1 MAPSTPTDSTAGS
14 YSAGPT
20 IDTVASVLDGDS
32 LEGETLTAIEDQ
44 VDQNLES
51 LGNNRGRVRQ
61 LFHRL
66 VLKAKPEDIKTILEK
81 LPQMNRGAIGEL
93 WPKVMAMAQLLR
105 DPKAA
110 WASKALAI
118 AALLYLVSP
127 IDAVPDVI
135 PIAGLADDAAL
146 ILSVVSTLAVQLSK
160 YMKQSDLEGSELE
173 GAELA
178 ESELAGSE
186 QGAIDQAPVIPKS
199 EPGAKVAVQSASKT
213 TVVTASEPKSGP
225 LQGLL
230 NTLNVGRS
238 LGQNLDKG
246 LDRLEKGFGRSLEQ
260 AEALADIEVRKYNR
274 IVRTTLLGSLAAAA
288 LAIGVRLIMKS
299 L

>member
-1 MAPSTPTDSTAGS
+1 MAPSTPSDATAGS
-14 YSAGPT
+14 PYSAGPT

-66 VLKAKPEDIKTILEK
+66 VQSAKPEDIKTILEK

-93 WPKVMAMAQLLR
+93 WPKVTAMAQLLR

-160 YMKQSDLEGSELE
+160 YMKQPLLEE
-173 GAELA
+173 AELGD
-178 ESELAGSE
+178 LP
-186 QGAIDQAPVIPKS
+186 QGTVDETPVVTKS
-199 EPGAKVAVQSASKT
+199 ESDATVTGQSATSAKT
-213 TVVTASEPKSGP
+213 LVSEAPRPGP

>member
-1 MAPSTPTDSTAGS
+1 MAPSSPSDATAS

-66 VLKAKPEDIKTILEK
+66 VLKAKPEDIKGILEK

-160 YMKQSDLEGSELE
+160 YMKQSGLENGELEGSE
-173 GAELA
+173 
-178 ESELAGSE
+178 
-186 QGAIDQAPVIPKS
+186 QGEINQATVVPKS
-199 EPGAKVAVQSASKT
+199 EPEAKVAVQSAPKT
-213 TVVTASEPKSGP
+213 TVVASSEPKSGP
-225 LQGLL
+225 LQGVL
-230 NTLNVGRS
+230 NALNVGRS
-238 LGQNLDKG
+238 LGQHLDKG

>member
-1 MAPSTPTDSTAGS
+1 MAPSTPADATAGSS

-20 IDTVASVLDGDS
+20 IDTVASVLEGDS
-32 LEGETLTAIEDQ
+32 LEGEILTAIEDQ

-81 LPQMNRGAIGEL
+81 LPRMNRGAIRRGRDSVNGEL

-160 YMKQSDLEGSELE
+160 YVKQSDLDTSELE
-173 GAELA
+173 
-178 ESELAGSE
+178 GSE
-186 QGAIDQAPVIPKS
+186 QGAIDEASGVPKS
-199 EPGAKVAVQSASKT
+199 ESEPNTAVQSTAT
-213 TVVTASEPKSGP
+213 VTVVASTSPKPGP
-225 LQGLL
+225 FQGVL

-288 LAIGVRLIMKS
+288 LAIGVRLMMKS

>member
-1 MAPSTPTDSTAGS
+1 MVSSTPDPVPELPYTT
-14 YSAGPT
+14 GPT
-20 IDTVASVLDGDS
+20 IDAVASVLEGDS

-66 VLKAKPEDIKTILEK
+66 VLKAKPEDIQGILEK
-81 LPQMNRGAIGEL
+81 LPRMNRGAIGEL
-93 WPKVMAMAQLLR
+93 WPKITAMAQLLR

-160 YMKQSDLEGSELE
+160 YMKQSDLD
-173 GAELA
+173 GAEL
-178 ESELAGSE
+178 EGSE
-186 QGAIDQAPVIPKS
+186 QGVIDEAPVVAKS
-199 EPGAKVAVQSASKT
+199 E
-213 TVVTASEPKSGP
+213 SEPKVVVIAESKSGP

>member
-81 LPQMNRGAIGEL
+81 LPRMNRGAIGEL

-118 AALLYLVSP
+118 ATLLYLVSP

-160 YMKQSDLEGSELE
+160 YMKQSGLENGELE
-173 GAELA
+173 
-178 ESELAGSE
+178 GSE
-186 QGAIDQAPVIPKS
+186 QGAINQATVVPKS
-199 EPGAKVAVQSASKT
+199 EPEAKVAVQSAPKT
-213 TVVTASEPKSGP
+213 TVVASSEPKSGP
-225 LQGLL
+225 LQGVL
-230 NTLNVGRS
+230 NALNVGRS

-274 IVRTTLLGSLAAAA
+274 IVRATLLGSLTAAA

>member
-1 MAPSTPTDSTAGS
+1 MAPPTSDPTPDSP
-14 YSAGPT
+14 YIAGPT

-66 VLKAKPEDIKTILEK
+66 VLKAKPEDIKGILEK
-81 LPQMNRGAIGEL
+81 LPRMNRGAIGEL
-93 WPKVMAMAQLLR
+93 WPKITAMAQLLR

-160 YMKQSDLEGSELE
+160 YMKQSDLDGAELEGSEQAAIDE
-173 GAELA
+173 ASVVSKS
-178 ESELAGSE
+178 ESEPTVVV
-186 QGAIDQAPVIPKS
+186 QPKAQS
-199 EPGAKVAVQSASKT
+199 TAKVAVVAT
-213 TVVTASEPKSGP
+213 DVPKPGP
-225 LQGLL
+225 LQGLM